1 MQLALGLDGGGSKTH
16 SVLIDAQGGILAQ
29 SRSGPSNP
37 MRVGFGGALASVC
50 EAARL
55 ALQNASASA
64 ADLAALCAGLAGT
77 GQPEAAQRM
86 KNLLCTEFPQV
97 LVQVCT
103 DLDLTLEATGDGP
116 AIVLLAGTGSA
127 AVGRDRT
134 GGVARVGGLGP
145 LLSDE
150 GSAYD
155 IGRRAVMAEMR
166 GFERNRANSSLGDR
180 ILSGL
185 GLSSWEELRAR
196 AGAAPDDVFP
206 KVFPVVAAAAE
217 SGDKAARE
225 LLQIAAAELGWLVHD
240 LVERLQIRNE
250 KFLLVKSGGMLG
262 SSSYFD
268 QQIDQ
273 RLREAAPNA
282 QFGAL
287 AMTPGEAAAHMALR
301 LLRKPHGEGRH
312 DGGA

>member
-1 MQLALGLDGGGSKTH
+1 MKLALGLDGGGTKTH

-55 ALQNASASA
+55 ALQNAGSSAD
-64 ADLAALCAGLAGT
+64 DLAALCAGLAGT
-77 GQPEAAQRM
+77 AQPDAAQRM

-97 LVQVCT
+97 LVHVCT
-103 DLDLTLEATGDGP
+103 DLDLTLEATGAGP

-127 AVGRDRT
+127 AVGRDCT

-155 IGRRAVMAEMR
+155 IGRRAVMTAMR
-166 GFERNRANSSLGDR
+166 EFERKRANSLGDR
-180 ILSGL
+180 ILSDL
-185 GLSSWEELRAR
+185 GLSSWEELRSR
-196 AGAAPDDVFP
+196 AGAAPDDIFP
-206 KVFPVVAAAAE
+206 KVFPMVAAAAE

-225 LLQIAAAELGWLVHD
+225 LLQIAAQELGGLVND
-240 LVERLQIRNE
+240 LVERLQLRNE
-250 KFLLVKSGGMLG
+250 RFLLFKSGGMLG

-268 QQIDQ
+268 QQIDE
-273 RLREAAPNA
+273 RLREAAPHA

-287 AMTPGEAAAHMALR
+287 AMTPGEAAAHIALR
-301 LLRKPHGEGRH
+301 LLSNLHEEGKH